1 MEQAEAETYQLPG
14 QLELYS
20 ETLTQ
25 TKTKPNNAGL
35 GVQLCGKVLVQPVQ
49 ALVLIPEQAP
59 NETKQNNLVPGA
71 ENSGPSDYELPTALG
86 RHAPVLEKMKLKT
99 QANKVQY
106 LNLTGWTSY
115 KVQAGSQLM
124 ICD

>member
-1 MEQAEAETYQLPG
+1 MQAWVCSSVARCLFS
-14 QLELYS
+14 LYR
-20 ETLTQ
+20 
-25 TKTKPNNAGL
+25 PW
-35 GVQLCGKVLVQPVQ
+35 
-49 ALVLIPEQAP
+49 VLIPEQAP

-115 KVQAGSQLM
+115 KVQACSQLM